1 MSPAPTKTALLVV
14 CAWAERLSYKD
25 EDAERRHDGH
35 EPILTMP
42 NANHGTGTYLLSP
55 LFNNVYFT
63 VPRVEYGGSTGAS
76 AVRSGLLEG
85 DAVGD
90 PHPPTAQTARSLA
103 RRMSPATRFLP
114 QRMPM
119 ALSSACTL
127 GAP

>member
-55 LFNNVYFT
+55 LFNNMYFT
-63 VPRVEYGGSTGAS
+63 VPRVSMEAARG
-76 AVRSGLLEG
+76 R
-85 DAVGD
+85 
-90 PHPPTAQTARSLA
+90 ARSAAACWRVMRWVILILLP
-103 RRMSPATRFLP
+103 RRQPE
-114 QRMPM
+114 
-119 ALSSACTL
+119 ALHDA
-127 GAP
+127 